1 MHSPAPRVI
10 FFLVKEVKA
19 KIQKITQVAHFHFS
33 KREHLLL
40 SVQDATALK
49 FLDELLWKEP
59 EVSFLPHTISDSPAS
74 ELIILTMQK
83 KNLNNSKYLFN
94 LCPTPLLFETEAKI
108 IYELEDATSP
118 NKHLL
123 SQQRMQAYKAAK
135 YPIESR

>member
-1 MHSPAPRVI
+1 MDTPLPRVI
-10 FFLVKEVKA
+10 FFLVKEVKV
-19 KIQKITQVAHFHFS
+19 KLQKIIQVSQFHFS

-40 SVQDATALK
+40 SVQDPTAIK

-59 EVSFLPHTISDSPAS
+59 EESFLPHSISDLPT
-74 ELIILTMQK
+74 EDLLVLTMQK
-83 KNLNNSKYLFN
+83 KNLNRSKYLFN
-94 LCPTPLLFETEAKI
+94 LCPTPLLFETQSKI

-123 SQQRMQAYKAAK
+123 SQQRIQAYKAAK

>member
-10 FFLVKEVKA
+10 FFQVKDVKT
-19 KIQKITQVAHFHFS
+19 KIQKIIHIAHFHFS
-33 KREHLLL
+33 KKEHLLL
-40 SVQDATALK
+40 SVQDPAALK

-59 EVSFLPHTISDSPAS
+59 EESFLPHSISEGPTSD
-74 ELIILTMQK
+74 LIVLTMQK
-83 KNLNNSKYLFN
+83 KNINRSKFLFN
-94 LCPTPLLFETEAKI
+94 LCPTPLLFDTEVKF

-123 SQQRMQAYKAAK
+123 SQQRLQAYKEAK